1 MSTNA
6 AKNSDALISSQKYT
20 FNKELKKYVFHSEK
34 KFGKNLVYSKD
45 KIDTIIKLYSNF
57 DKQPLTAGEI
67 SLKLDIPKD
76 VIIYIL
82 KELKVTH
89 DSLPFTEEVLGEN
102 EEDSLVDEMINSK
115 AFNVLQKFEK
125 ADWKKTQEDA
135 EKWRLLKHGKLSPF
149 EEFLKKWNPP
159 KLVPFKSNNLNDP
172 KSDKVFTVVL
182 SDLHFG
188 ASANSRYMFNRPDWS
203 TEKTVEAV
211 DKYATEI
218 VKEVK
223 SRNYK
228 FNKCLII
235 GLGDLIHSALGKT
248 ARGTELIYDC
258 IKEEQ
263 FDYALTSLLHFY
275 KRMVELFGKVESH
288 DVGGNHHYELDM
300 ALFRALNMYFKE
312 DKRISFTHHA
322 SRPSAF
328 KCGNTLIMMDHGA
341 DSKERVYVPTG
352 AKLEKHVQSI
362 LINNQNLLHDV
373 KTKLFIMGD
382 RHHFEHIEFGTF
394 EFIMFGTI
402 LGADEHANVNN
413 WYNRARQ
420 SIMVLDNTGLKEIIH
435 VYFD

>member
-1 MSTNA
+1 MANLNESLLQVSKDYIFNPKTN
-6 AKNSDALISSQKYT
+6 
-20 FNKELKKYVFHSEK
+20 KYVFQTEK
-34 KFGKNLVYSKD
+34 KFGRNLVFSKD

-57 DKQPLTAGEI
+57 DKQPSTAGDI
-67 SLKLDIPKD
+67 ALKMGIPKESI
-76 VIIYIL
+76 VHIL
-82 KELKVTH
+82 RVLKITH
-89 DSLPFTEEVLGEN
+89 DALPFSKETIEEV
-102 EEDSLVDEMINSK
+102 EEEELVEEMANSK
-115 AFNVLQKFEK
+115 SFNIQQKFEK
-125 ADWKKTQEDA
+125 RDWKQTQEDA
-135 EKWRLLKHGKLSPF
+135 EKWRELNYKKIVPF
-149 EEFLKKWNPP
+149 QDFLQKWSPP
-159 KLVPFKSNNLNDP
+159 KFIPFKTQNLNDV
-172 KSDKVFTVVL
+172 KSDKVFTIVL

-188 ASANSRYMFNRPDWS
+188 SSANSRYMFNRPDWS
-203 TEKTVEAV
+203 TEHTVAAV

-228 FNKCLII
+228 FNKCEILGI
-235 GLGDLIHSALGKT
+235 GDLIHSALGKT

-312 DKRISFTHHA
+312 DKRVSFTHHS
-322 SRPSAF
+322 SRPAAF

-341 DSKERVYVPTG
+341 DSKERVYVPSG

-362 LINNQNLLHDV
+362 LINNQHLLHDV
-373 KTKLFIMGD
+373 KTKLFIQGD
-382 RHHFEHIEFGTF
+382 KHHFEHIEFGTF
-394 EFIMFGTI
+394 EYVMFGTI

-435 VYFD
+435 VYFDQ

>member
-1 MSTNA
+1 MANLNESLLQVSKDYIFNPKTN
-6 AKNSDALISSQKYT
+6 
-20 FNKELKKYVFHSEK
+20 KYVFQTEK
-34 KFGKNLVYSKD
+34 KFGRNLVFSKD

-57 DKQPLTAGEI
+57 DKQPSTAGDI
-67 SLKLDIPKD
+67 ALKMGIPKESI
-76 VIIYIL
+76 VHIL
-82 KELKVTH
+82 RVLKITH
-89 DSLPFTEEVLGEN
+89 DALPFSKETIEEV
-102 EEDSLVDEMINSK
+102 EEEELVEEMANSK
-115 AFNVLQKFEK
+115 SFNIQQKFEK
-125 ADWKKTQEDA
+125 RDWKQTQEDA
-135 EKWRLLKHGKLSPF
+135 EKWRELNYKKIVPF
-149 EEFLKKWNPP
+149 QDFLQKWSPP
-159 KLVPFKSNNLNDP
+159 KFIPFKTQNLNDV
-172 KSDKVFTVVL
+172 KSDKVFTIVL

-188 ASANSRYMFNRPDWS
+188 SSANSRYMFNRPDWS
-203 TEKTVEAV
+203 TEHTVAAV

-228 FNKCLII
+228 FNKCVILGI
-235 GLGDLIHSALGKT
+235 GDLIHSALGKT

-312 DKRISFTHHA
+312 DKRVSFTHHS
-322 SRPSAF
+322 SRPAAF

-341 DSKERVYVPTG
+341 DSKERVYVPSG

-362 LINNQNLLHDV
+362 LINNQHLLHDV
-373 KTKLFIMGD
+373 KTKLFIQGD
-382 RHHFEHIEFGTF
+382 KHHFEHIEFGTF
-394 EFIMFGTI
+394 EYVMFGTI

-435 VYFD
+435 VYFDQ

>member
-1 MSTNA
+1 
-6 AKNSDALISSQKYT
+6 
-20 FNKELKKYVFHSEK
+20 
-34 KFGKNLVYSKD
+34 LV
-45 KIDTIIKLYSNF
+45 
-57 DKQPLTAGEI
+57 
-67 SLKLDIPKD
+67 
-76 VIIYIL
+76 
-82 KELKVTH
+82 
-89 DSLPFTEEVLGEN
+89 EE
-102 EEDSLVDEMINSK
+102 MANSK
-115 AFNVLQKFEK
+115 SFNIQQKFEK
-125 ADWKKTQEDA
+125 RDWKQTQEDA
-135 EKWRLLKHGKLSPF
+135 EKWRVLKHSKIVPF
-149 EEFLKKWNPP
+149 QDFLQKWNPP
-159 KLVPFKSNNLNDP
+159 KYIPFKSQNLNDI

-188 ASANSRYMFNRPDWS
+188 SSANSRYMFNRPDWS
-203 TEKTVEAV
+203 TEQTVAAV

-218 VKEVK
+218 IKEVK

-228 FNKCLII
+228 FNKCVII
-235 GLGDLIHSALGKT
+235 GIGDLIHSALGKT

-312 DKRISFTHHA
+312 DKRISFTHHS
-322 SRPSAF
+322 SRPAAF

-341 DSKERVYVPTG
+341 DSKERVYVPSG

-362 LINNQNLLHDV
+362 LINNQHLLHDV
-373 KTKLFIMGD
+373 KTKLFIQGD
-382 RHHFEHIEFGTF
+382 KHHFEHIEFGTF
-394 EFIMFGTI
+394 EYVMFGTI

>member
-1 MSTNA
+1 MAIPNESTLQVS
-6 AKNSDALISSQKYT
+6 KDYI
-20 FNKELKKYVFHSEK
+20 FNPKTNKYVFQTEK
-34 KFGKNLVYSKD
+34 KFGRNLVFSKD

-57 DKQPLTAGEI
+57 DKQPATAGDI
-67 SLKLDIPKD
+67 ALKMGIPKETI
-76 VIIYIL
+76 VHIL
-82 KELKVTH
+82 KVLKITH
-89 DSLPFTEEVLGEN
+89 DALPFSKEKIEEA
-102 EEDSLVDEMINSK
+102 EEDVLVEEMANSK
-115 AFNVLQKFEK
+115 SFNIQQKFEK
-125 ADWKKTQEDA
+125 RDWKQTQEDA
-135 EKWRLLKHGKLSPF
+135 EKWRVLKHSKIVPF
-149 EEFLKKWNPP
+149 QDFLQKWNPP
-159 KLVPFKSNNLNDP
+159 KYIPFKSQNLNDI

-188 ASANSRYMFNRPDWS
+188 SSANSRYMFNRPDWS
-203 TEKTVEAV
+203 TEQTVAAV

-218 VKEVK
+218 IKEVK

-228 FNKCLII
+228 FNKCVII
-235 GLGDLIHSALGKT
+235 GIGDLIHSALGKT

-312 DKRISFTHHA
+312 DKRISFTHHS
-322 SRPSAF
+322 SRPAAF

-341 DSKERVYVPTG
+341 DSKERVYVPSG

-362 LINNQNLLHDV
+362 LINNQHLLHDV
-373 KTKLFIMGD
+373 KTKLFIQGD
-382 RHHFEHIEFGTF
+382 KHHFEHIEFGTF
-394 EFIMFGTI
+394 EYVMFGTI

>member
-1 MSTNA
+1 M
-6 AKNSDALISSQKYT
+6 ISGNNDTLEIS
-20 FNKELKKYVFHSEK
+20 KKYIFNPNTNKYIFQSEQ
-34 KFGKNLVYSKD
+34 KFGKNIVFGKD
-45 KIDTIIKLYSNF
+45 KIDTIVKLYSNY
-57 DKQPLTAGEI
+57 DKQPFTAGEI
-67 SLKLDIPKD
+67 SLKLGIPKD
-76 VIIYIL
+76 VIAFIL
-82 KELKVTH
+82 KSLNKTH
-89 DSLPFTEEVLGEN
+89 DSLPFTEEKL
-102 EEDSLVDEMINSK
+102 EETDEEVLVDEMVNSK
-115 AFNVLQKFEK
+115 SFNILQKFEK
-125 ADWKKTQEDA
+125 KDWRQTQEDA
-135 EKWRLLKHGKLSPF
+135 EKWRELQYKKIVPF
-149 EEFLKKWNPP
+149 EDFLQKWNPP
-159 KLVPFKSNNLNDP
+159 KYIPFKTQNLNDV

-188 ASANSRYMFNRPDWS
+188 SSANSRYMFNRPDWS
-203 TEKTVEAV
+203 TKKTVDAV

-218 VKEVK
+218 IKEVK

-228 FNKCLII
+228 FNKCVII
-235 GLGDLIHSALGKT
+235 GIGDLIHSFLGKT

-275 KRMVELFGKVESH
+275 KRMVELFGRVESH

-312 DKRISFTHHA
+312 DKRVSFTHHS
-322 SRPSAF
+322 SRPAAF

-341 DSKERVYVPTG
+341 DSKERVYVPSG

-362 LINNQNLLHDV
+362 LINNQHLLQGV
-373 KTKLFIMGD
+373 KTKLFIQGD
-382 RHHFEHIEFGTF
+382 KHHFEHIEFGTF
-394 EFIMFGTI
+394 EFVMFGTI

-435 VYFD
+435 VYFDQ